1 MTHETVPFGGW
12 NNCLRLSNA
21 EAELIVTLDVGP
33 RILSYRRPGGANV
46 LKNYQ
51 GQLGGCGEK
60 EWMIRGGHRLWI
72 APEDE
77 VLSYHRDNE
86 PVSWVS
92 EGDGRVVISSRMASP
107 HPLRKDLS
115 ITLADKG
122 SRVDLLHSI
131 TNEGSSPITLA
142 TWALTVMAPGGTEI
156 IPQPPLGEHP
166 RDLLPNRT
174 AVLWPYT
181 DLSDRRWKLGRSYF
195 LLRQQADGTPTKI
208 GLAHGERWIGYL
220 LGEDLFLKTF
230 PLVKGAAYPDG
241 GCNFET
247 FTNADMLEIES
258 LGPLATLQPGEST
271 SHPEIWHLAE
281 APAGI
286 DPDDETSLSKL
297 LTPILRDLP

>member
-46 LKNYQ
+46 LKNYRE
-51 GQLGGCGEK
+51 QLGGCGEK

-77 VLSYHRDNE
+77 VLSYHLDNE

-131 TNEGSSPITLA
+131 TNEGSTPITLA

-258 LGPLATLQPGEST
+258 LGPLATLQHGKST
-271 SHPEIWHLAE
+271 SHPETWQLAE
-281 APAGI
+281 APTGI
-286 DPDDETSLSKL
+286 DPDDETSLAKL

>member
-1 MTHETVPFGGW
+1 MTPETVPFGGW

-77 VLSYHRDNE
+77 LLSYHLDNE
-86 PVSWVS
+86 PVSRVS
-92 EGDGRVVISSRMASP
+92 EGEGRVTISSRMASP

-131 TNEGSSPITLA
+131 TNEGSTPITLA

-181 DLSDRRWKLGRSYF
+181 DLSDPRWKLGRSYF

-208 GLAHGERWIGYL
+208 GLAHGERWVGYL

-230 PLVKGAAYPDG
+230 PLVKGAPYPDG

-271 SHPEIWHLAE
+271 SHP
-281 APAGI
+281 
-286 DPDDETSLSKL
+286 
-297 LTPILRDLP
+297 

>member
-46 LKNYQ
+46 LKNYRE
-51 GQLGGCGEK
+51 QLGGCGEK

-77 VLSYHRDNE
+77 VLSYHLDNE

-131 TNEGSSPITLA
+131 TNEGSTPITLA

-258 LGPLATLQPGEST
+258 LGPLATLQPGKST
-271 SHPEIWHLAE
+271 SHPETWQLAE
-281 APAGI
+281 APTGI
-286 DPDDETSLSKL
+286 DPDDETSLAKL

>member
-258 LGPLATLQPGEST
+258 LGPLATLQPGECT
-271 SHPEIWHLAE
+271 SHPETWHLAE

>member
-46 LKNYQ
+46 LKNYRE
-51 GQLGGCGEK
+51 QLGGCGEK

-77 VLSYHRDNE
+77 VLSYHLDNE

-131 TNEGSSPITLA
+131 TNEGSTPITLA

-271 SHPEIWHLAE
+271 SHPETWHLAE
-281 APAGI
+281 APTGI
-286 DPDDETSLSKL
+286 DPDDETSLAKL